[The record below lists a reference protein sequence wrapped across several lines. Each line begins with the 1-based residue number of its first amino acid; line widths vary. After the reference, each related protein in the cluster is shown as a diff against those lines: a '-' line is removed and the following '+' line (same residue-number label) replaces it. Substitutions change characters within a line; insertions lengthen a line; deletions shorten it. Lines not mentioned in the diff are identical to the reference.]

1 MKLVINGANNPA
13 KPKLNSIKL
22 LAFISSFFL
31 TIAGIKASKD
41 DENKDH
47 NTKIIDI
54 STTCSILIVMN
65 WKKTDKKSTGSP
77 IQSEIT
83 IIILFFSYTSDRIP
97 PTNTKARETTL
108 IDPRIKPSLL
118 GELVR
123 SKMTHPWTSDIE
135 SKAKWKKKIEEN
147 T

>member
-13 KPKLNSIKL
+13 KPKLNSIKP

-31 TIAGIKASKD
+31 TIAGINASKD
-41 DENKDH
+41 DANKDH

-54 STTCSILIVMN
+54 ITTCSILIVMN

-77 IQSEIT
+77 IQSETT
-83 IIILFFSYTSDRIP
+83 IITFFFSYTSDRTP
-97 PTNTKARETTL
+97 PTNIKARENRL

-135 SKAKWKKKIEEN
+135 KKAK
-147 T
+147 

>member
-31 TIAGIKASKD
+31 TIAGNKASKD

-65 WKKTDKKSTGSP
+65 
-77 IQSEIT
+77 
-83 IIILFFSYTSDRIP
+83 
-97 PTNTKARETTL
+97 
-108 IDPRIKPSLL
+108 
-118 GELVR
+118 
-123 SKMTHPWTSDIE
+123 
-135 SKAKWKKKIEEN
+135 
-147 T
+147 